1 MHGGARG
8 EGLSLLAMVGEWLLE
23 QRYAHGFG
31 ALGKEREVPN
41 E

>member
-1 MHGGARG
+1 
-8 EGLSLLAMVGEWLLE
+8 MVGEWLLE